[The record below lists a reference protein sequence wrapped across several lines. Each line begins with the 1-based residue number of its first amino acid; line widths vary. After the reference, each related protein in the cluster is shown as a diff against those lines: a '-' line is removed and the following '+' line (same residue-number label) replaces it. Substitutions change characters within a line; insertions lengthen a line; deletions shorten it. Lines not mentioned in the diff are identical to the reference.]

1 VHYFMWAGCF
11 ISFLQGG
18 NTKMSASSDP
28 NSAIYVTDSSNQIK
42 EKVWPE
48 LCLIRNNI
56 YPAITRFKLS
66 H

>member
-1 VHYFMWAGCF
+1 
-11 ISFLQGG
+11 
-18 NTKMSASSDP
+18 MSASDP

-42 EKVWPE
+42 EKVCPK